1 MTCIVGLVHE
11 GVVYI
16 GGDSAGVGGMSLT
29 VRADEKVFQ
38 NGEFLMGFTTS
49 FRMGQLL
56 RYSLKPPRR
65 HPDDDIHQY
74 MVVDFINAV
83 RECLKSGGW
92 ASKKEETE
100 QGGTFLVVYSGH
112 LFTVDSDYQVG
123 QPEDSF
129 AAVGYGE
136 DIALGALFATQ
147 GQGNPRDRVL
157 TALRAAERFS
167 AGVRGPFHVLP
178 YSESLPAKPPPERDM
193 SIRSM

>member
-11 GVVYI
+11 GGVYI
-16 GGDSAGVGGMSLT
+16 GGDSAGVAGLSLT

-65 HPDDDIHQY
+65 YPDDDINQY

-92 ASKKEETE
+92 ASKKEEME
-100 QGGTFLVVYSGH
+100 RGGTFLVGYSGH
-112 LFTVDSDYQVG
+112 LFTIDSDYQVG

-129 AAVGYGE
+129 AAVGCGE

-147 GQGNPRDRVL
+147 GQGDPRDRVL

-178 YSESLPAKPPPERDM
+178 DAEPELRRPPDEPDVEMR
-193 SIRSM
+193 RF